1 MEMHELMS
9 LPKIVDISKRK
20 PGADNISDDNAP
32 LNVLRKQAEKE
43 AEVQRNFQ
51 KRYNKLKVSFLFS
64 NFILLLGQL
73 GKISMQ

>member
-1 MEMHELMS
+1 MHELMS

-20 PGADNISDDNAP
+20 PNVDQISDENSP

-51 KRYNKLKVSFLFS
+51 KRYNKLKVLFLFL
-64 NFILLLGQL
+64 NFLLD
-73 GKISMQ
+73 